1 MQVPN
6 TFTENQFRNM
16 KVLYLPIYLLLV
28 LHLTHLAAHAQ
39 EPKDLKTV
47 VITGSKPVIKQ
58 EADRIVYDLQ
68 ADPDH
73 KSSNLI
79 EIMRK
84 IPFLSVDVNE
94 NLLFRGQS
102 DFRVFIN
109 GKPSSMMDR
118 NLKEVLRSMP
128 ASTIQ
133 KIEVITNPSSKY
145 DAEGLAGIIN
155 IVTVKAGFQGYNGN
169 VNLSERL
176 PVGGHTLGASF
187 NYKQDRIGL
196 SVYAGA
202 SQFNRPTTYSHTE
215 RISGLN
221 GSNTLMQDNNLETR
235 NPGGYL
241 GAELSFE
248 IDTLHLLSAQLNVNG
263 SHTNEYR
270 HQLSTLVEDNTLAQR
285 YRTANTNKTISKGW
299 DASMNYQIGFRR
311 SKDRLLTFS
320 YRYLKYGNELNNNVR
335 FSERLAFETPDYL
348 QENDGYMNEHTLQAD
363 YVQQVK
369 QVSMEAGVKWINR
382 NNESDFSSLASD
394 GAVSNNFSNYFNYQ
408 QVWALYNSY
417 QLKFMGWAFKMGMR
431 LEATAVDASYNFM
444 TDQVRQRYLNFIPN
458 LAAGRKIGKNG
469 NVNIG
474 VAQRIKRPGINK
486 LNPFVDRSNPA
497 FEITGNPDLKP
508 SLINNIM
515 VGYGMN
521 ATLSVNMGLNYS
533 WVKSLFVQ
541 ASALN
546 TETQITRTTYENTGK
561 AQAVDADL
569 NLRYAISKVWNTS
582 VNLHGTYMLLEA
594 LNDGIPLK
602 NNWFFYN
609 ISLSTGYNLVAGWR
623 LTAGLDVRSRN
634 MVNLQGTSNGYV
646 ASSFGVSRD
655 MLKSK
660 LSLSATV
667 NNAFT
672 KYRTNFVETIGS
684 NFLQTASTQDY
695 FRNFN
700 LSLNYRFGRLKEGIK
715 KSKRSINNDDLS
727 N

>member
-1 MQVPN
+1 
-6 TFTENQFRNM
+6 M

-47 VITGSKPVIKQ
+47 VITGYKPVIKQ

-155 IVTVKAGFQGYNGN
+155 IVTVEAGFQGYNGN

-176 PVGGHTLGASF
+176 PVGGHTLGSSF

-202 SQFNRPTTYSHTE
+202 SQFNNPATYSLTE
-215 RISGLN
+215 RVSGLN
-221 GSNTLMQDNNLETR
+221 GGTTLMQDNNLETR

-270 HQLSTLVEDNTLAQR
+270 HQLSTLVDDNTLVQR
-285 YRTANTNKTISKGW
+285 YSTANTNRTISKGW

-320 YRYLKYGNELNNNVR
+320 
-335 FSERLAFETPDYL
+335 
-348 QENDGYMNEHTLQAD
+348 
-363 YVQQVK
+363 
-369 QVSMEAGVKWINR
+369 
-382 NNESDFSSLASD
+382 
-394 GAVSNNFSNYFNYQ
+394 
-408 QVWALYNSY
+408 
-417 QLKFMGWAFKMGMR
+417 
-431 LEATAVDASYNFM
+431 
-444 TDQVRQRYLNFIPN
+444 
-458 LAAGRKIGKNG
+458 
-469 NVNIG
+469 
-474 VAQRIKRPGINK
+474 
-486 LNPFVDRSNPA
+486 
-497 FEITGNPDLKP
+497 
-508 SLINNIM
+508 
-515 VGYGMN
+515 
-521 ATLSVNMGLNYS
+521 
-533 WVKSLFVQ
+533 
-541 ASALN
+541 
-546 TETQITRTTYENTGK
+546 
-561 AQAVDADL
+561 
-569 NLRYAISKVWNTS
+569 
-582 VNLHGTYMLLEA
+582 
-594 LNDGIPLK
+594 
-602 NNWFFYN
+602 
-609 ISLSTGYNLVAGWR
+609 
-623 LTAGLDVRSRN
+623 
-634 MVNLQGTSNGYV
+634 
-646 ASSFGVSRD
+646 
-655 MLKSK
+655 
-660 LSLSATV
+660 
-667 NNAFT
+667 
-672 KYRTNFVETIGS
+672 
-684 NFLQTASTQDY
+684 
-695 FRNFN
+695 
-700 LSLNYRFGRLKEGIK
+700 
-715 KSKRSINNDDLS
+715 
-727 N
+727 